1 MATTQQKPAP
11 QKKSEGF
18 TGVRGAFWI
27 IIFCAIVA
35 FALFYL
41 WFGNQM
47 HFQDGAARENPAD
60 VWGTIFKGG
69 VVVPVIHTLLLTV
82 LAMSI
87 ERWMALKT
95 AFGKG
100 ALPKFVANIKSA
112 LNANDLAKAN
122 QLCDQQ
128 KGSVANVVKASLNAY
143 KDMETGANA
152 NLKKAQKV
160 AKIQQAH
167 EEATQLE
174 MPTLTMNLPIIATL
188 VTLGTLTG
196 LLGTVTGMIKSFS
209 ALSAGG
215 GADSAALSAGISEAL
230 INTAFGIATSWCAV
244 VSYNYYSNKVDKLTF
259 ALDEVG
265 YSIAQTYE
273 VNHTDEA

>member
-1 MATTQQKPAP
+1 MATTNQKSSP
-11 QKKSEGF
+11 KKQSKGF
-18 TGVRGAFWI
+18 QGVRGAFWI
-27 IIFCAIVA
+27 IVVCAVIA
-35 FALFYL
+35 FVLFYT
-41 WFGNQM
+41 WFGDPS
-47 HFQDGAARENPAD
+47 HFQDGEAKTNPAD

-69 VVVPVIHTLLLTV
+69 LVVPVIHTLLYTV

-87 ERWMALKT
+87 ERWLALKT

-100 ALPKFVANIKSA
+100 SLPKFVANIKA
-112 LNANDLAKAN
+112 AMNAGDIAKAQ
-122 QLCDQQ
+122 QLCD
-128 KGSVANVVKASLNAY
+128 KEGGSVANVVNASLAAY
-143 KDMETGANA
+143 KDMESGANA
-152 NLKKAQKV
+152 ALKKSQKV

-174 MPTLTMNLPIIATL
+174 MPTLTMNLPIIATI

-196 LLGTVTGMIKSFS
+196 LLGTVTGMIRSFS

-215 GADSAALSAGISEAL
+215 GADSAALSQGISEAL

-244 VSYNYYSNKVDKLTF
+244 VSYNYYTNKVDKLTY

-273 VNHTDEA
+273 ANHTEEA

>member
-11 QKKSEGF
+11 QKKAEGF

-27 IIFCAIVA
+27 IVVCAVVA
-35 FALFYL
+35 FTLFYT
-41 WFGNQM
+41 WFGNEM

-100 ALPKFVANIKSA
+100 ALPKFVANIKTA
-112 LNANDLAKAN
+112 LNSNDLAKAN

-188 VTLGTLTG
+188 VTLGTL
-196 LLGTVTGMIKSFS
+196 LLVFS
-209 ALSAGG
+209 VL
-215 GADSAALSAGISEAL
+215 
-230 INTAFGIATSWCAV
+230 
-244 VSYNYYSNKVDKLTF
+244 
-259 ALDEVG
+259 
-265 YSIAQTYE
+265 
-273 VNHTDEA
+273 

>member
-1 MATTQQKPAP
+1 MATTQKAASP
-11 QKKSEGF
+11 KKSQGF
-18 TGVRGAFWI
+18 QGIRAAIWVIVVCLI
-27 IIFCAIVA
+27 IAVCIYKF
-35 FALFYL
+35 LL
-41 WFGNQM
+41 G
-47 HFQDGAARENPAD
+47 NPANFAGND
-60 VWGTIFKGG
+60 PAGHPTNLLGTIYKGG
-69 VVVPVIHTLLLTV
+69 IIVPVIQTLLLTV
-82 LAMSI
+82 IALSI
-87 ERWMALKT
+87 ERWLALRT

-100 ALPKFVANIKSA
+100 SLAKFV
-112 LNANDLAKAN
+112 LNVKAAVN
-122 QLCDQQ
+122 KGDFAAAQSICDKQR
-128 KGSVANVVKASLNAY
+128 GSVANVVSASIRAY
-143 KDMETGANA
+143 KEMENA
-152 NLKKAQKV
+152 PGLKKAQKV

-174 MPTLTMNLPIIATL
+174 MPTLTMNLPIIATI

-244 VSYNYYSNKVDKLTF
+244 VAYNYYTNLVDKLTY

-273 VNHTDEA
+273 VNHADEA

>member
-1 MATTQQKPAP
+1 MANSTKAAAPA
-11 QKKSEGF
+11 KKSEGF

-27 IIFCAIVA
+27 IVVCAIIA
-35 FALFYL
+35 FTLFFT
-41 WFGNQM
+41 WFGNVS
-47 HFQDGAARENPAD
+47 HFADPTKETPVD

-69 VVVPVIHTLLLTV
+69 IIVPVIHTLLLTV

-87 ERWMALKT
+87 ERWLALKT

-100 ALPKFVANIKSA
+100 ALPKFVANIKAA
-112 LNANDLAKAN
+112 LNANDFAKAQ

-128 KGSVANVVKASLNAY
+128 KGSVANVVSASLRAY
-143 KDMETGANA
+143 KEMEATSGI
-152 NLKKAQKV
+152 KKAQKV

-167 EEATQLE
+167 EEASQLE

-196 LLGTVTGMIKSFS
+196 LLGTVVGMIKSFS

-215 GADSAALSAGISEAL
+215 GADSAKLSAGISEAL
-230 INTAFGIATSWCAV
+230 INTAFGIATSWFAV
-244 VSYNYYSNKVDKLTF
+244 VSYNYFTNKVDKLTF

-273 VNHTDEA
+273 ATHTDEA

>member
-1 MATTQQKPAP
+1 MATTNQKASP
-11 QKKSEGF
+11 KKSEGF
-18 TGVRGAFWI
+18 QGVRGAFWI
-27 IIFCAIVA
+27 IVVCACIA
-35 FALFYL
+35 FTLFYT
-41 WFGNQM
+41 WFGNPM
-47 HFQDGAARENPAD
+47 HFQDGEAMTTPAD

-87 ERWMALKT
+87 ERYFALKT

-100 ALPKFVANIKSA
+100 SLPKFVANIKAA
-112 LNANDLAKAN
+112 LDANDFKKAN
-122 QLCDQQ
+122 ELCDKQ

-143 KDMETGANA
+143 ADMESGANA

-174 MPTLTMNLPIIATL
+174 MPTLTMNLPIIATI

-215 GADSAALSAGISEAL
+215 GADSAALSQGISEAL

-244 VSYNYYSNKVDKLTF
+244 VSYNYYTNKVDKLTY

-273 VNHTDEA
+273 ANHTEEA

>member
-1 MATTQQKPAP
+1 MATTQQKAAP
-11 QKKSEGF
+11 KKKSEGF
-18 TGVRGAFWI
+18 TGVRGAFWVI
-27 IIFCAIVA
+27 VVCAIVA
-35 FALFYL
+35 FTLFFT
-41 WFGNQM
+41 WFGNDM

-69 VVVPVIHTLLLTV
+69 VVVPVIHTLLLSV

-100 ALPKFVANIKSA
+100 SLPKFVANIKA
-112 LNANDLAKAN
+112 A
-122 QLCDQQ
+122 
-128 KGSVANVVKASLNAY
+128 
-143 KDMETGANA
+143 
-152 NLKKAQKV
+152 LKKAQKV

-174 MPTLTMNLPIIATL
+174 MPVLTMNLPILATM

-230 INTAFGIATSWCAV
+230 INTAFYRSDIRSKPHRRGLI
-244 VSYNYYSNKVDKLTF
+244 F
-259 ALDEVG
+259 ANPLNIYHYG
-265 YSIAQTYE
+265 
-273 VNHTDEA
+273 